1 VHPTGGR
8 LNILRKSLG
17 RRKAPSSVS
26 WKSSSRS
33 LNPAD
38 RFDGD
43 ELSKAIANP
52 ALICPEKRI
61 RRWSRGHPLLKRRVW
76 IFERLRSEVAP
87 CREPEL
93 ARSLLPLRLRWPS
106 RRGYQDRGVRIREHD
121 LSGAR
126 SNYQFERHLLV
137 HRLAVNAKLAASGR
151 QRPAS
156 WSRSRMNVPNV
167 KWCSRAEISA
177 PVGGAKEQWGYRPWS
192 GFPSDRAIPLAF
204 AVSTPASINAAPS
217 GRDRR

>member
-1 VHPTGGR
+1 MFGSTM
-8 LNILRKSLG
+8 LRS
-17 RRKAPSSVS
+17 
-26 WKSSSRS
+26 
-33 LNPAD
+33 
-38 RFDGD
+38 
-43 ELSKAIANP
+43 
-52 ALICPEKRI
+52 
-61 RRWSRGHPLLKRRVW
+61 HPLLKRRVW

-137 HRLAVNAKLAASGR
+137 HRVAVNAKLAASGH

-167 KWCSRAEISA
+167 KVVLQGRNLGPRRRSERT
-177 PVGGAKEQWGYRPWS
+177 VGVSPMERLPFRS
-192 GFPSDRAIPLAF
+192 SNSLGFCCIYARFD
-204 AVSTPASINAAPS
+204 
-217 GRDRR
+217 